1 MTDIRQ
7 AKRSLGRELRNVD
20 GFVGVGIG
28 RDCIRLY
35 ASAETAPV
43 VKVLRNKWGNTYKG
57 FAVSVILSDGFETH
71 SQAS

>member
-1 MTDIRQ
+1 MTDIQQ
-7 AKRSLGRELRNVD
+7 AKRSLGRELRAVD

-28 RDCIRLY
+28 GDGIRLY

-43 VKVLRNKWGNTYKG
+43 VKVLRDKWGNRYRG
-57 FAVSVILSDGFETH
+57 FAVSVVLSDGFGAQ

>member
-7 AKRSLGRELRNVD
+7 AKRSLGRELRAVD

-28 RDCIRLY
+28 GDGIRLY
-35 ASAETAPV
+35 ASTETAPV
-43 VKVLRNKWGNTYKG
+43 VKVLRNKWGTRYKG
-57 FAVSVILSDGFETH
+57 FAVSVVLSDGFRAQ